1 MSGANID
8 FGGALAALRLGK
20 RVRRTGWNGQG
31 MYLYLV
37 SANRYPPST
46 EIARKEFGDMVPYQ
60 AYIAI
65 KTAQRTCVPW
75 VASQTDLLEQD
86 WEVIE
91 D

>member
-1 MSGANID
+1 MSDVNID

-20 RVRRTGWNGQG
+20 RVRRAGWNGQG

-46 EIARKEFGDMVPYQ
+46 EIAKKEFGEMVPYQ

-65 KTAQRTCVPW
+65 KTVQRTCVPW
-75 VASQTDLLEQD
+75 VATQTDLLELD
-86 WEVIE
+86 WEVL

>member
-1 MSGANID
+1 MSDVNLD

-20 RVRRTGWNGQG
+20 RVRRTGWNGKG

-37 SANRYPPST
+37 SANRYPAST
-46 EIARKEFGDMVPYQ
+46 EIAKKEFGEMVPYQ

-65 KTAQRTCVPW
+65 KTVQRTAVPW
-75 VASQTDLLEQD
+75 VASQTDLLELD
-86 WEVIE
+86 WEVI